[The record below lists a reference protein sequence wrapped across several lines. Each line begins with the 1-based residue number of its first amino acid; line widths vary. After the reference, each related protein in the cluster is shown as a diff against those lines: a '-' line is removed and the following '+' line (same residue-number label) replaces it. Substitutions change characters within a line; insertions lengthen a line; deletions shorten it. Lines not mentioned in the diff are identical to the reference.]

1 MSRRFLC
8 IFTLVLSCLSIASF
22 AQSDT
27 GDFSVVLLPD
37 TQFYSQD
44 FPQTF
49 TAQTQ
54 WIVNNAASKN
64 IRMVIGEGDIVNHD
78 NIPAQWANATAAANI
93 LDGKVPY
100 TFAIGNHDYDNF
112 KPSARGATSF
122 NTYFGPQRYASYR
135 WYGGNWNGGNENF
148 YTFFTAGGANYMVLA
163 LEFFPRDAVLDWANN
178 VVSANPD
185 KKVIVVTHSFEGT
198 DGFRVDTCDS
208 NDVSPQNGNSP
219 QSVWNKLVREHSNIF
234 LVVSGHL
241 IGTGTAH
248 RTDLG
253 DGGNLVHQI
262 FTNFQEWTNGGNGY
276 LRILTFHV
284 DTNTI
289 DVTTYSPTLNSTL
302 TTSDFQ
308 FSLPLTYAPDPA
320 STGAFS
326 GKVRN
331 SACTRLPGATV
342 SAAGF
347 SATTDSNGIYKL
359 TGLPAPS
366 SYGVEADA
374 SSYNSQTLTGSVAQA
389 LSSQLNFYLT
399 TATNPGSCTLSTV
412 DPSVTICN
420 PLANSTV
427 TSPVQIVAG
436 TTSSSKVSFM
446 QIYVDGVQKGTF
458 YSTSINQSV
467 AMTSGS
473 HRITVQAKNAAGVT
487 FKSSVTA
494 TVGSSTP
501 TPTSVSIASPANN
514 ATVNSPITVTASAT
528 PASGATISSMAV
540 LLDGTQVFTANSSS
554 VNTSVTA
561 NPGTHTITVQATDST
576 SAVTSKS
583 VTVTVPSTTTP
594 TSVTISSPANNAT
607 VNSPISVSA
616 SATPAT
622 GATIASMAV
631 LLDGTQVFT
640 ANSSS
645 VSTSLTAN
653 PGTHT
658 ITVQATDST
667 STVVSKSVTV
677 TVPSATTTT
686 TVTITSPLDQSTVTS
701 PFTVNAKATPGT
713 GLTVT
718 AMNIYLD
725 GVKVYGVS
733 ASSLSKSLTAA
744 SGIHRLTVQAKD
756 SSAATINKTI
766 NITVK

>member
-1 MSRRFLC
+1 MPRRFL
-8 IFTLVLSCLSIASF
+8 FVLALFLSCLSAASF

-54 WIVNNAASKN
+54 WIVNNAAGKN
-64 IRMVIGEGDIVNHD
+64 IRMVVGEGDIVNHD
-78 NIPAQWANATAAANI
+78 SDATQWANAVAAANI

-112 KPSARGATSF
+112 KPSARGTTEF
-122 NTYFGPQRYASYR
+122 NTYFGPSRYAGYS

-208 NDVSPQNGNSP
+208 NDVSPQNGNFP
-219 QSVWNKLVREHSNIF
+219 QSVWNKLIKSHSNIF

-241 IGTGTAH
+241 LGSGTAH

-253 DGGNLVHQI
+253 DNGNLVHQI
-262 FTNFQEWTNGGNGY
+262 FTNFQGWTNGGNGY
-276 LRILTFHV
+276 LRVLTFHV
-284 DTNTI
+284 ASNTI
-289 DVTTYSPTLNSTL
+289 DVTTYSPTLNSSL
-302 TTSDFQ
+302 TTSAFQ
-308 FSLPLTYAPDPA
+308 FTLPLTYSPA
-320 STGAFS
+320 VGSTGGFS

-331 SACTRLPGATV
+331 TACTRLPGATV

-359 TGLPAPS
+359 PGLPAPN
-366 SYGVEADA
+366 SYGVQALA
-374 SSYNSQTLTGSVAQA
+374 SGYNSNTITASAPQA
-389 LSSQLNFYLT
+389 LNAELNFYLT
-399 TATNPGSCTLSTV
+399 AATNPGPCTLSTV

-420 PLANSTV
+420 PLPNSTV
-427 TSPVQIVAG
+427 TSPVQVVAG

-458 YSTSINQSV
+458 YSTSISQSV

-501 TPTSVSIASPANN
+501 TPTSVTITSPANN
-514 ATVNSPITVTASAT
+514 ATVNSPVTVSANAT
-528 PASGATISSMAV
+528 PATGASITSMVV
-540 LLDGTQVFTANSSS
+540 LLDGTQVFTTASSS

-561 NPGTHTITVQATDST
+561 NPGTHTLTVQATDST
-576 SAVTSKS
+576 STVTSKS
-583 VTVTVPSTTTP
+583 VSFTVPSPTA
-594 TSVTISSPANNAT
+594 TSVTITSPANNAT
-607 VNSPISVSA
+607 VNSPVTVTA

-631 LLDGTQVFT
+631 LLDGAQVFT
-640 ANSSS
+640 TASSTVNTS
-645 VSTSLTAN
+645 VTAN

-658 ITVQATDST
+658 LTVQATDST
-667 STVVSKSVTV
+667 STVATKSVSF
-677 TVPSATTTT
+677 TVPSATTVT
-686 TVTITSPLDQSTVTS
+686 TVTISSPLDQSTVAS

-713 GLTVT
+713 GLTISYI
-718 AMNIYLD
+718 NLYLD
-725 GVKVYGVS
+725 GVKKVGVS
-733 ASSLSKSLTAA
+733 GATLNTTVSTT
-744 SGIHRLTVQAKD
+744 SGTHRLTVQTKD
-756 SSAATINKTI
+756 SSGAIINKSI